1 MSERRRPGALLTAR
15 GGARILP
22 RQPREGTA
30 RVAPC
35 RVVRIITRL
44 NIGGPAIHALL
55 LTARLDRGRFEPLLV
70 TGATTADEGDM
81 LPLAAQLGVRP
92 YFIPELGRVVRPGQ
106 DLLAL
111 GRLVRLL
118 RRLRPTIVHTHL
130 AKAGA
135 LGRLAARLAGVPVVV
150 HTYHGHVFH
159 SYFSPLRTR
168 AVLAAEQFLAGLTD
182 CLVAVGERQRR
193 ELVGYGFRP
202 RQLVAIPLG
211 LDLERYLIPA
221 PRGALRQELGVPP
234 AAPLVGIVARL
245 VPIKAHDD
253 FLRAAA
259 RLLQARADV
268 HFAIVGDGE
277 RRAALEALAEE
288 LGLAERVHFV
298 GWRRD
303 LPAVYAD
310 LDVVCLT
317 SRNEGSPVALIEA
330 MAAARPV
337 VATAVGGVP
346 EVVQDGV
353 SGLLVPP
360 RDPEALA
367 TAIAGLLAEPARA
380 AALGRAARAAVY
392 PRYSSQRLVRDMET
406 LYARLLARREGA

>member
-1 MSERRRPGALLTAR
+1 MHGVVHQDPTLTAR
-15 GGARILP
+15 RGLRILAG
-22 RQPREGTA
+22 RRAGSAEAAA
-30 RVAPC
+30 RC

-44 NIGGPAIHALL
+44 NIGGPAIHTLL
-55 LTARLDRGRFEPLLV
+55 LTARLDRGRFQPLLV

-92 YFIPELGRVVRPGQ
+92 YFVPELGRVVRPGQ

-111 GRLVRLL
+111 ARLVRLL

-135 LGRLAARLAGVPVVV
+135 LGRLAARLAGVPVVI

-168 AVLAAEQFLAGLTD
+168 AVLAAEHFLAGLTD
-182 CLVAVGERQRR
+182 CLVTVGERQRR
-193 ELVGYGFRP
+193 ELAAYGFRP
-202 RQLVAIPLG
+202 QQLVAIPLG
-211 LDLERYLIPA
+211 LDLERFLAPT
-221 PRGALRQELGVPP
+221 PRGALRRELGVP
-234 AAPLVGIVARL
+234 ADAPLVGIVARL

-259 RLLQARADV
+259 LLHRERPDA

-277 RRAALEALAEE
+277 RRPALEGLAAE
-288 LGLAERVHFV
+288 LGLAGCVHFV

-317 SRNEGSPVALIEA
+317 SLNEGSPVALIEA
-330 MAAARPV
+330 MAAARAV

-346 EVVQDGV
+346 EVVQDGA

-360 RDPEALA
+360 RDPGALA
-367 TAIAGLLAEPARA
+367 SAVGRLLAEPGHA
-380 AALGRAARAAVY
+380 AMLGRAARAAVY
-392 PRYSSQRLVRDMET
+392 PRYSAQRLVQDIEA
-406 LYARLLARREGA
+406 LYTRLLAQREVA

>member
-1 MSERRRPGALLTAR
+1 MDRSYGPGASLTACR
-15 GGARILP
+15 APRILP
-22 RQPREGTA
+22 GWSGGRAPC
-30 RVAPC
+30 VAPY

-106 DLLAL
+106 DLVALA
-111 GRLVRLL
+111 RLVRLL
-118 RRLRPTIVHTHL
+118 RRLRPAIVHTHL

-135 LGRLAARLAGVPVVV
+135 LGRLAARLAGVPLVV

-168 AVLAAEQFLAGLTD
+168 AVLAAEHFLAGLTD
-182 CLVAVGERQRR
+182 CLVTVGERQRR

-211 LDLERYLIPA
+211 LDLERYLLPA
-221 PRGALRQELGVPP
+221 PRGVLRRELGVPDT
-234 AAPLVGIVARL
+234 APLVGIVARL
-245 VPIKAHDD
+245 VPIKAHAD
-253 FLRAAA
+253 FLHAAA
-259 RLLQARADV
+259 RLRAEWPDI

-277 RRAALEALAEE
+277 RRAALAALAGE
-288 LGLAERVHFV
+288 LGLADRTHFV

-310 LDVVCLT
+310 LDVVCL
-317 SRNEGSPVALIEA
+317 SSLNEGSPVALIEA
-330 MAAARPV
+330 MAAGRPV

-360 RDPEALA
+360 RAPAALA
-367 TAIAGLLAEPARA
+367 AAVASLLRAPERA
-380 AALGRAARAAVY
+380 AALGQAARAAVY
-392 PRYSSQRLVRDMET
+392 PRYSAGRLVRDIET
-406 LYARLLARREGA
+406 LYARLLARREVA